1 MAITFGVHQKK
12 EKKQVIIIAV
22 LVVVGVLVVMFI
34 MKRQPASLPVE
45 MSNPAGPEIN
55 WEALSDQRIKDLQP
69 FEEIP
74 VFEGEVGRENPFLP
88 Y

>member
-1 MAITFGVHQKK
+1 MAITFGVHRKK
-12 EKKQVIIIAV
+12 EKKQAIIIAV

-34 MKRQPASLPVE
+34 MKRQPASLPLE

-55 WEALSDQRIKDLQP
+55 WEALYNQRIKDLQP

>member
-12 EKKQVIIIAV
+12 EKKQAIIIDV

>member
-1 MAITFGVHQKK
+1 MAITFGVHRKK
-12 EKKQVIIIAV
+12 EKKQIIIIAI

-34 MKRQPASLPVE
+34 MKLQPASLPVE
-45 MSNPAGPEIN
+45 MSNPEGPEIN
-55 WEALSDQRIKDLQP
+55 WETLSDERIKNLQP

>member
-1 MAITFGVHQKK
+1 MAITFGIHQKK
-12 EKKQVIIIAV
+12 EKKQIIIIAI
-22 LVVVGVLVVMFI
+22 LVVVGILVVMFI
-34 MKRQPASLPVE
+34 KKWQPASLPVE
-45 MSNPAGPEIN
+45 MSNPAGPKIN
-55 WEALSDQRIKDLQP
+55 WETLSDERIENLQP

>member
-12 EKKQVIIIAV
+12 EKKQIIIIAA
-22 LVVVGVLVVMFI
+22 LIIVGALVVMFI
-34 MKRQPASLPVE
+34 IKRQPALLPVE
-45 MSNPAGPEIN
+45 TSNPTGPEIN
-55 WEALSDQRIKDLQP
+55 LEVLSDERIKGLQP

-74 VFEGEVGRENPFLP
+74 IFEGEVGRENPFLP